1 MSRFAFVILHYIAI
15 EDTKRCVYSILE
27 NCKENDVNI
36 VIVDNASP
44 DNSGKELEKIFKE
57 NENIKIII
65 NKENLG
71 FSAGNNVGFKYVK
84 KYIKSDFIIL
94 CNNDTYL
101 LDDKFYE
108 EIEKEYRKSS
118 FTVLGPQ
125 ILLPEN
131 KIQRIPSKNIRSIYS
146 LRKEEVALKREI
158 FFYNVHLE
166 KIYNILRKI
175 KKTMISEKEDIL
187 DVNARYENVV
197 LHGCFWIFSQE
208 YINKYDGLNAK
219 TFLYREEELL
229 YHRVIKSNGKMVY
242 NPQIKIFHN
251 KEAATNLM
259 NKTERRRQMFFLKN
273 YLVATE
279 KLLEELENE

>member
-108 EIEKEYRKSS
+108 EIE
-118 FTVLGPQ
+118 
-125 ILLPEN
+125 
-131 KIQRIPSKNIRSIYS
+131 
-146 LRKEEVALKREI
+146 
-158 FFYNVHLE
+158 
-166 KIYNILRKI
+166 
-175 KKTMISEKEDIL
+175 
-187 DVNARYENVV
+187 
-197 LHGCFWIFSQE
+197 
-208 YINKYDGLNAK
+208 
-219 TFLYREEELL
+219 
-229 YHRVIKSNGKMVY
+229 
-242 NPQIKIFHN
+242 
-251 KEAATNLM
+251 
-259 NKTERRRQMFFLKN
+259 
-273 YLVATE
+273 
-279 KLLEELENE
+279 